1 MYAYKKIIFWA
12 IAIVFICSIVCH
24 SQDIVLDFEQSL
36 ETALKQHKG
45 MGVTYW
51 DLEGAADNF
60 ISKHTGGST
69 AEFLETK
76 IHDPN
81 SRKLAIL
88 ILAKM
93 AGANERALTIFR
105 AQMHDSIGDAVIAI
119 SYMDTNAARPIAEGL
134 LGQIE
139 LWYVR
144 KAAADILVGF
154 GNGHSLEMLKEIC
167 ITEKDLMIKKALE
180 SAAIQLEYRLTKIPA
195 ERQAEWTQQ
204 EIFLWRAPTDREGPA
219 PRNLLTEKYSAANR
233 LYMRGIK
240 FTREYLQYKLSIG
253 DNLAIA
259 IIGNQRETWA
269 VEELKGYA
277 PEKGDIGDLARA
289 ALAKIGT
296 NEALRALEDSLVPG
310 MRKSVFGHV
319 MSLLRLYGDETSA
332 ELMKKLLSDTR
343 FSESERGSFAI
354 TSEIIEKRIAKL

>member
-1 MYAYKKIIFWA
+1 MDAYKKMLFIA
-12 IAIVFICSIVCH
+12 VAIVFICSIVCYP
-24 SQDIVLDFEQSL
+24 QDIVLDFEQSL
-36 ETALKQHKG
+36 ETALVQHKG
-45 MGVTYW
+45 LGVTYW

-60 ISKHTGGST
+60 ISKHSEAST

-76 IHDPN
+76 IQDPN
-81 SRKLAIL
+81 SRKMALL
-88 ILAKM
+88 ILAKL
-93 AGANERALTIFR
+93 AGTNESALTIFR

-119 SYMDTNAARPIAEGL
+119 SYMDTNAARPTAETL
-134 LGQIE
+134 LGQLE
-139 LWYVR
+139 PWYVR

-154 GNGHSLEMLKEIC
+154 GNGHTLEMLKEIC
-167 ITEKDLMIKKALE
+167 LTEKDLMIKKALE
-180 SAAIQLEYRLTKIPA
+180 SAAIQLEYRLTKIPE

-204 EIFLWRAPTDREGPA
+204 EILLWRASIDRQGPA
-219 PRNLLTEKYSAANR
+219 PRNLLTEKYAAANR
-233 LYMRGIK
+233 LYTKGKK
-240 FTREYLQYKLSIG
+240 FTQEYLQYKLSIG
-253 DNLAIA
+253 DTLAIV
-259 IIGNQRETWA
+259 IIGNQKETWA
-269 VEELKGYA
+269 VEGLKKHA
-277 PEKGDIGDLARA
+277 PEKGSVGELSRA

-296 NEALRALEDSLVPG
+296 NEALRALEDSLAPG

>member
-1 MYAYKKIIFWA
+1 
-12 IAIVFICSIVCH
+12 
-24 SQDIVLDFEQSL
+24 
-36 ETALKQHKG
+36 
-45 MGVTYW
+45 
-51 DLEGAADNF
+51 
-60 ISKHTGGST
+60 
-69 AEFLETK
+69 
-76 IHDPN
+76 
-81 SRKLAIL
+81 
-88 ILAKM
+88 M
-93 AGANERALTIFR
+93 AVANERALTIFR